1 MQLACAAKR
10 ARSSATCL
18 HSGAASATTLNLA
31 NKLPPGQL
39 GSSGGVSA
47 VLAGAGSTLPGFQG
61 RSAPTPPPAA
71 SRTAAAPAHQQ

>member
-10 ARSSATCL
+10 ARSSAACL

-31 NKLPPGQL
+31 NQLPPGQL

-47 VLAGAGSTLPGFQG
+47 VLAGSTLLGFQG
-61 RSAPTPPPAA
+61 RSAPPPAA
-71 SRTAAAPAHQQ
+71 SLTAAAPAHQQ